1 MEQLPP
7 QYPQTGVF
15 NASDFSYQNNN
26 ATFGQLA
33 TAKND
38 IQILADTLNITT
50 SENTK
55 NTTPSSS
62 QVGSLIEYDFGS
74 SVNLTSGVNGVI
86 ETLPLLN
93 PGSYMLV
100 SQFKFVTIGVANAN
114 RSIELSDTTAFQWS
128 ISNKGRAFGS
138 GGTERF
144 GTLRQVLVPEGTTKQ
159 IYAIAQCNFTSDSVT
174 CAVAYSIM
182 KIA

>member
-93 PGSYMLV
+93 PGSYMVV
-100 SQFKFVTIGVANAN
+100 SQFKFVTIGVNNAN

-159 IYAIAQCNFTSDSVT
+159 IYAIAQCNFASDSVT
-174 CAVAYSIM
+174 CAAAYSIM

>member
-7 QYPQTGVF
+7 QYPHTGVF

-93 PGSYMLV
+93 PGSYMVV
-100 SQFKFVTIGVANAN
+100 SQFKFVTIGVNNAN
-114 RSIELSDTTAFQWS
+114 RSI

-159 IYAIAQCNFTSDSVT
+159 IYAIAQCNFASDSVT